1 MLGQVAV
8 VAILEDIIA
17 MGAENI
23 LVFGTCG
30 VLDSNIK
37 ETSIIILQALFATKA
52 QAITTLRQQVKL
64 RSITPI
70 ANSLNSFLTRK
81 ISPIQKEKF
90 GQLTAFTVKP
100 IKRRQIERHKVLSP
114 LIWNALRLPHL
125 PTSARLIFS
134 ILFIRLTI

>member
-1 MLGQVAV
+1 
-8 VAILEDIIA
+8 

-37 ETSIIILQALFATKA
+37 ETSIIIPTSAIRDEGTSYHYAPSASEIALNHTY
-52 QAITTLRQQVKL
+52 RQQFKQ
-64 RSITPI
+64 
-70 ANSLNSFLTRK
+70 FLTRK

-125 PTSARLIFS
+125 PTSARLIIFNS
-134 ILFIRLTI
+134 FIRLTI